1 MSLTSA
7 LSIATGG
14 LANIEHQ
21 LALVSQNV
29 ANASTPGYSTEVG
42 TQQALTEAGIGMGV
56 RTGATT
62 RMTDATLQ
70 AQTQAQAAAVAG
82 LTTQQTALRALDAIQ
97 GTPGQGDD
105 LPSLLGN
112 LGNQFSTLLNQPD
125 NQTAQSAVVGA
136 ASTLASG
143 INALSNAYTAQRDTA
158 QGNLVSEVAST
169 NQSLSQIGTLSD
181 QIMTLKALGQ
191 STADLENQ
199 RDAAVNTLSGL
210 LNVKT
215 LPSPN
220 GDLLVITTAGLT
232 LPTHGAPVG
241 ASGGA
246 SGPFSIANANAAPG
260 ASYPGGTL
268 PGLILS
274 GQDVTGQ
281 VQGGQLGANIALRDT
296 TLPTYQAEL
305 DEFSQSLAGRFS
317 AQGLNLFTDPTGA
330 VPSGSGPP
338 VQSGYVGF
346 AGTIQVNPAVA
357 ANPSL
362 VRDGTQAVAGSAL
375 GASAFTPNPAGG
387 PAGFSTL
394 IARVL
399 NFALGPNAQAGVA
412 QPAPNLT
419 GLGPAGTLSAPFGA
433 PQALS
438 DFASSI
444 VGSQAQDSATVSS
457 RLQTETAVQTSLTS
471 KLTAETGVNMD
482 SEMASVVALQN
493 AYGIN
498 ARVISV
504 AQTMWTQLLS
514 AVPA

>member
-1 MSLTSA
+1 MSLSAA

-42 TQQALTEAGIGMGV
+42 TQQAVTAAGVGMGV
-56 RTGATT
+56 RTGPTG
-62 RMTDATLQ
+62 RLGDAALQ
-70 AQTQAQAAAVAG
+70 AQTRIQAGAVAD
-82 LTTQQTALRALDAIQ
+82 LTTRQTALQALDAVQ
-97 GTPGQGDD
+97 GTPGQGND
-105 LPSLLGN
+105 LPSLLGV

-143 INALSNAYTAQRDTA
+143 IDMLSNAYTAQRNAA
-158 QGNLVSEVAST
+158 QGNLVAEVASA
-169 NQSLSQIGTLSD
+169 NQTLSQIGALSD
-181 QIMTLKALGQ
+181 QIVGLRSEGL

-210 LNVKT
+210 LNVKA
-215 LPSPN
+215 LASQN
-220 GDLLVITTAGLT
+220 GDLLILTSAGLS
-232 LPTHGAPVG
+232 LPTRETT
-241 ASGGA
+241 
-246 SGPFSIANANAAPG
+246 GPFSVANANAAPG
-260 ASYPGGTL
+260 ASYAGGTL
-268 PGLILS
+268 PAVMLNGR
-274 GQDVTGQ
+274 DVTRQ
-281 VQGGQLGANIALRDT
+281 VPGGQLGAEIALRDT

-305 DEFSQSLAGRFS
+305 DEFSQSLASRFA
-317 AQGLNLFTDPTGA
+317 AQGLCLFTDPAGV
-330 VPSGSGPP
+330 VPSVSAPP
-338 VQSGYVGF
+338 VQSAYVGF
-346 AGTIQVNPAVA
+346 AGTIQVNPAVV

-362 VRDGTQAVAGSAL
+362 VRDGTQAVAGSAS
-375 GASAFTPNPAGG
+375 GTSAFTPNPAGG

-394 IARVL
+394 ISRIL
-399 NFALGPNAQAGVA
+399 NFALGPNAQTGVP

-419 GLGPAGTLSAPFGA
+419 GLGPAGMLSAPFGA

-438 DFASSI
+438 DFASSL
-444 VGSQAQDSATVSS
+444 VGSQAQDSAIVSS
-457 RLQTETAVQTSLTS
+457 ELQTANAVQTSLTS
-471 KLTAETGVNMD
+471 KLAVETGVNMD
-482 SEMASVVALQN
+482 TEMASVVALQN

-504 AQTMWTQLLS
+504 AQAMWTQLLN